1 MTGMGIASKW
11 IVSLLVLS
19 AFPQLVITQGSSE
32 TSVRATVEI
41 VVGDGRIFSGENVL
55 LKCTIPD
62 EAIWS
67 YLWFKGPDQLPHSG
81 QNLFLWKAQ
90 FRDSGTYYCQG
101 VREATIKTQKSQ
113 PIEITV
119 DGGWAILQASPQ
131 LVLVG
136 QSVELTCRV
145 HGTPPIHETILY
157 KDGVEVLRQT
167 GSNSQFNLTNLA
179 MKDKGMYSCR
189 ASWEARRRTHSV
201 LSAET
206 PVQVLGSSETSVRA
220 TVEIVVGDG
229 RIFSGEN
236 VLLKCTIPDEA
247 TWSYLWFK
255 GSEQLPH
262 SGQNLFLWKAQFRD
276 SGTYYCQGV
285 REMTIKT
292 QKSQPIEITVDGG
305 WAILQASPQLVL
317 VGQSVELTC
326 RVHGSPP
333 LHETILYKDGVE
345 VLRQT
350 GSNSQFNLTNL
361 AVNDNGMYSCR
372 ASWEAR
378 RRTHSVLSAE
388 TPVQVLEDAK
398 HPITVNTQSPGQT
411 TSLPATQTLPPTVK
425 MAIPNTVSKFEASG
439 DLFEESGDLSE
450 VSGDMSEQSGDMP

>member
-206 PVQVLGSSETSVRA
+206 PVQVLG
-220 TVEIVVGDG
+220 
-229 RIFSGEN
+229 
-236 VLLKCTIPDEA
+236 
-247 TWSYLWFK
+247 
-255 GSEQLPH
+255 
-262 SGQNLFLWKAQFRD
+262 
-276 SGTYYCQGV
+276 
-285 REMTIKT
+285 
-292 QKSQPIEITVDGG
+292 G